1 MGLKCCV
8 FLGSIFHFIC
18 IWENDRVTA
27 TQNLAQM
34 SLYVLCQ
41 QKLPVL
47 FPVIHGIVLYF

>member
-41 QKLPVL
+41 QKPTVL